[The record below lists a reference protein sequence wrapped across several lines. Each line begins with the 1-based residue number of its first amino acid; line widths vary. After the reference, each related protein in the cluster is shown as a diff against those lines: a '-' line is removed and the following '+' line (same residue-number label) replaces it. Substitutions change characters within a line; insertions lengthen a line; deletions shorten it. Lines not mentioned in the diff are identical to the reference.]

1 MSKLINRHIIN
12 DNINFNG
19 KTKEELI
26 HEIKKWKMLF
36 RENYNVRKGEVVAI
50 SILDVNHYHLSC
62 LLACAELGLKIF
74 LIDAPATKESLPY
87 TKLALHGPADY
98 CVHHKFLGDALYD
111 GLHGQMIREYSKE
124 LIDTQELIFKEPKDF
139 EMPDKVSEDDIF
151 MISSTSGST
160 KPSRKIEFTHKEVY
174 EMSRRN
180 IDIFKFKP
188 ETKVL
193 HTKNMHHASAMICTL
208 LPSLMVSH
216 NHRSFTLP
224 EKWDFLDNEKYMKS
238 LLQNMIAE
246 ENYKV
251 TVDGGYHMTVPNQQ
265 ILEFLLTSVFP
276 SFKNKTI
283 ISMCGFTLPEEY
295 IDYAKTFNLEFI
307 SHYGSIDTGI
317 PLLVNYLDENTE
329 YRSDCLGVPPD
340 DFFDIQ
346 VSPTTNASVGCQ
358 MWSEDRILDDILY
371 VEDNLYF
378 LKGRV
383 ENANTVFDIPD
394 DLDLDKFYQDT
405 KLNMEQLR
413 GHLKEIE
420 KST

>member
-1 MSKLINRHIIN
+1 MSRLINRHILN
-12 DNINFNG
+12 DNINFDS

-36 RENYNVRKGEVVAI
+36 RENYNVHKGEIVAI
-50 SILDVNHYHLSC
+50 SILDVTHYHLSC
-62 LLACAELGLKIF
+62 LLACAELGLKVFI
-74 LIDAPATKESLPY
+74 IDAPATKESLPY

-98 CVHHKFLGDALYD
+98 CVHHEFMGDELYD

-124 LIDTQELIFKEPKDF
+124 LIDTRELVFKEPKDF
-139 EMPDKVSEDDIF
+139 EIPDDISEDDIF

-208 LPSLMVSH
+208 LPSIMVSEY
-216 NHRSFTLP
+216 HRSFTLP
-224 EKWDFLDNEKYMKS
+224 QNLDWISDVNILKQMISNEQYRINSK
-238 LLQNMIAE
+238 
-246 ENYKV
+246 
-251 TVDGGYHMTVPNQQ
+251 GGYHMTVPNQM
-265 ILEFLLTSVFP
+265 ILEFLLKSVFP

-295 IDYAKTFNLEFI
+295 IDIAKTFNLEFI

-358 MWSEDRILDDILY
+358 LWSEDRTLDDILY

>member
-1 MSKLINRHIIN
+1 MSRLINLHILN
-12 DNINFNG
+12 DNINFDS

-50 SILDVNHYHLSC
+50 SILDVTHYHLSC
-62 LLACAELGLKIF
+62 LLACAELGLKVFI
-74 LIDAPATKESLPY
+74 IDAPATKESLPY

-98 CVHHKFLGDALYD
+98 CVHHEFMGDELYD
-111 GLHGQMIREYSKE
+111 GLHGQMIRDYSKE
-124 LIDTQELIFKEPKDF
+124 LIDTRELVFKEPKDF
-139 EMPDKVSEDDIF
+139 EMPDDISEDDIF

-208 LPSLMVSH
+208 LPSIMVSEY
-216 NHRSFTLP
+216 HRSFTLP
-224 EKWDFLDNEKYMKS
+224 QNLDWISDVNILKQMISNEQYRINSK
-238 LLQNMIAE
+238 
-246 ENYKV
+246 
-251 TVDGGYHMTVPNQQ
+251 GGYHMTVPNQM
-265 ILEFLLTSVFP
+265 IFEFLLKSVFP

-295 IDYAKTFNLEFI
+295 IDIAKTFNLEFI

-340 DFFDIQ
+340 DFYDIQ
-346 VSPTTNASVGCQ
+346 VSPSTNASVGCQ
-358 MWSEDRILDDILY
+358 LWSEDRILDDILY

-420 KST
+420 

>member
-1 MSKLINRHIIN
+1 MSRLINRHILN
-12 DNINFNG
+12 DNINFDS

-26 HEIKKWKMLF
+26 HEIKKWKTLF

-50 SILDVNHYHLSC
+50 SILDVTHYHLSC
-62 LLACAELGLKIF
+62 LLACAELGLKVFI
-74 LIDAPATKESLPY
+74 IDAPATKESLPY

-98 CVHHKFLGDALYD
+98 CVHHEFMGDELYD
-111 GLHGQMIREYSKE
+111 GLHGQMIRDYSKE
-124 LIDTQELIFKEPKDF
+124 LIDTRELVFKEPNDF
-139 EMPDKVSEDDIF
+139 EMSNEISEDDIF

-208 LPSLMVSH
+208 LPSIMVSEY
-216 NHRSFTLP
+216 HRSFTLP
-224 EKWDFLDNEKYMKS
+224 QNLDWISDVNILKQMISNE
-238 LLQNMIAE
+238 Q
-246 ENYKV
+246 YKINSK
-251 TVDGGYHMTVPNQQ
+251 GGYHMTVPNQM
-265 ILEFLLTSVFP
+265 IMEFLLKSIFS

-295 IDYAKTFNLEFI
+295 IDIAKEYNLEFI

-340 DFFDIQ
+340 DFYDIQ
-346 VSPTTNASVGCQ
+346 VSPSTNASVGCQ

-383 ENANTVFDIPD
+383 ENKNTVFDIPD

-420 KST
+420 

>member
-1 MSKLINRHIIN
+1 LSRLINRHILN
-12 DNINFNG
+12 DNINFDS

-50 SILDVNHYHLSC
+50 SILDVTHYHLSC
-62 LLACAELGLKIF
+62 LLACAELGLKVFI
-74 LIDAPATKESLPY
+74 IDAPATKESLPY

-98 CVHHKFLGDALYD
+98 CVHHEFMGDELYD

-124 LIDTQELIFKEPKDF
+124 LIDTRELIFKEPNDF
-139 EMPDKVSEDDIF
+139 EMPDKISEDDIF

-208 LPSLMVSH
+208 LPSIMVSEY
-216 NHRSFTLP
+216 HRSFTLP
-224 EKWDFLDNEKYMKS
+224 QNLDWISDLNILKQMISNE
-238 LLQNMIAE
+238 Q
-246 ENYKV
+246 YKINLK
-251 TVDGGYHMTVPNQQ
+251 GGYHMTVPNQM
-265 ILEFLLTSVFP
+265 ILDFLLKSAFP

-340 DFFDIQ
+340 DFYDIQ

-358 MWSEDRILDDILY
+358 LWSEDRTLDDILY
-371 VEDNLYF
+371 IEDNLYF

-383 ENANTVFDIPD
+383 ENPNTVFDIPD

>member
-1 MSKLINRHIIN
+1 MSRLINRHILN
-12 DNINFNG
+12 DNINFDS

-36 RENYNVRKGEVVAI
+36 QENYNVRKGEVVAI
-50 SILDVNHYHLSC
+50 SILDVTHYHLSC

-74 LIDAPATKESLPY
+74 ILDAPATKESLPY

-98 CVHHKFLGDALYD
+98 CVHHEFMGDELYD

-124 LIDTQELIFKEPKDF
+124 LIDTRELVFKEPKDF
-139 EMPDKVSEDDIF
+139 EMPDDVSEDDIF

-208 LPSLMVSH
+208 LPSIMVSEY
-216 NHRSFTLP
+216 HRSFTLP
-224 EKWDFLDNEKYMKS
+224 QNLDWISDVNILKQMISNE
-238 LLQNMIAE
+238 Q
-246 ENYKV
+246 YKINLK
-251 TVDGGYHMTVPNQQ
+251 GGYHMTVPNQM
-265 ILEFLLTSVFP
+265 ILDFLLKSAFP

-295 IDYAKTFNLEFI
+295 IDIAKTFNLEFI

-340 DFFDIQ
+340 DFYDIQ
-346 VSPTTNASVGCQ
+346 VSPTTNAIVGCQ
-358 MWSEDRILDDILY
+358 LWSEDRTLDDILY

>member
-1 MSKLINRHIIN
+1 MSRLINRHILN
-12 DNINFNG
+12 DNINFDS

-36 RENYNVRKGEVVAI
+36 RENYNVRKGEVVGI
-50 SILDVNHYHLSC
+50 SILDVTHYHLSC

-74 LIDAPATKESLPY
+74 IIDAPATKESLPY

-98 CVHHKFLGDALYD
+98 CVHHEFMGDELYD
-111 GLHGQMIREYSKE
+111 GLHGQMIRDYSKE
-124 LIDTQELIFKEPKDF
+124 LIDTRELVFKEPKDF
-139 EMPDKVSEDDIF
+139 EMPDDISEDDIF

-208 LPSLMVSH
+208 LPSIMVSEY
-216 NHRSFTLP
+216 HRSFTLP
-224 EKWDFLDNEKYMKS
+224 QNLDWISDVNILKQMISNEQYRINSK
-238 LLQNMIAE
+238 
-246 ENYKV
+246 
-251 TVDGGYHMTVPNQQ
+251 GGYHMTVPNQM
-265 ILEFLLTSVFP
+265 IFEFLLKSVFP

-295 IDYAKTFNLEFI
+295 IDIAKTFNLEFI

-340 DFFDIQ
+340 DFYDIQ
-346 VSPTTNASVGCQ
+346 VSPSTNASVGCQ
-358 MWSEDRILDDILY
+358 LWSEDRILDDILY

-420 KST
+420 

>member
-1 MSKLINRHIIN
+1 MSRLINRHILN
-12 DNINFNG
+12 DNINFDS

-50 SILDVNHYHLSC
+50 SILDVTHYHLSC

-74 LIDAPATKESLPY
+74 IIDAPATKESLPY

-98 CVHHKFLGDALYD
+98 CVHHEFMGDELYD

-124 LIDTQELIFKEPKDF
+124 LIDTRELVFKEPKDF

-208 LPSLMVSH
+208 LPSIMVSEY
-216 NHRSFTLP
+216 HRSFTLP
-224 EKWDFLDNEKYMKS
+224 QNLDWISDVNILKQMISNE
-238 LLQNMIAE
+238 Q
-246 ENYKV
+246 YKINSK
-251 TVDGGYHMTVPNQQ
+251 GGYHMTVPNQM
-265 ILEFLLTSVFP
+265 ILEFLLKSVFP
-276 SFKNKTI
+276 YFKNKTI

-295 IDYAKTFNLEFI
+295 VDIAKNYNLEFI

-340 DFFDIQ
+340 DFYDIQ

-358 MWSEDRILDDILY
+358 LWSEDRILDDILY
-371 VEDNLYF
+371 VKDNLYF

-383 ENANTVFDIPD
+383 ENTNTVFDIPD

>member
-1 MSKLINRHIIN
+1 LSRLINRHILN
-12 DNINFNG
+12 DNINFDS

-36 RENYNVRKGEVVAI
+36 QENYNVRKGEVVAI
-50 SILDVNHYHLSC
+50 SILDVTHYHLSC

-74 LIDAPATKESLPY
+74 IIDAPATKESLPY

-98 CVHHKFLGDALYD
+98 CVHHEFMGDELYD

-124 LIDTQELIFKEPKDF
+124 LIDTRELVFKEPKDF
-139 EMPDKVSEDDIF
+139 EMPDDVSEDDIF

-208 LPSLMVSH
+208 LPSIMVSEY
-216 NHRSFTLP
+216 HRSFTLP
-224 EKWDFLDNEKYMKS
+224 QNLDWISDVNILKQMISNE
-238 LLQNMIAE
+238 Q
-246 ENYKV
+246 YKINLK
-251 TVDGGYHMTVPNQQ
+251 GGYHMTVPNQM
-265 ILEFLLTSVFP
+265 ILDFLLKSAFP

-295 IDYAKTFNLEFI
+295 VDIAKTFNLEFI

-340 DFFDIQ
+340 DFYDIQ
-346 VSPTTNASVGCQ
+346 VSPTTNAIVGCQ
-358 MWSEDRILDDILY
+358 LWSEDRTLDDILY

>member
-1 MSKLINRHIIN
+1 MSRLINRHILN
-12 DNINFNG
+12 DNINFDS

-50 SILDVNHYHLSC
+50 SILDVTHYHLSC
-62 LLACAELGLKIF
+62 LLACAELGLKVFI
-74 LIDAPATKESLPY
+74 IDAPATKESLPY

-98 CVHHKFLGDALYD
+98 CVHHEFMGDDLYD

-124 LIDTQELIFKEPKDF
+124 LIDTRELVFKEPNDF
-139 EMPDKVSEDDIF
+139 EMPDKISEDDIF

-160 KPSRKIEFTHKEVY
+160 KASRKIEFTHKEVY

-208 LPSLMVSH
+208 LPSIMVSEY
-216 NHRSFTLP
+216 HRSFTLP
-224 EKWDFLDNEKYMKS
+224 QNLDWISDVNILKQMISNEQYRINSK
-238 LLQNMIAE
+238 
-246 ENYKV
+246 
-251 TVDGGYHMTVPNQQ
+251 GGYHMTVPNQM
-265 ILEFLLTSVFP
+265 ILEFLLKTVFS

-295 IDYAKTFNLEFI
+295 IDYARDYNLEFI

-346 VSPTTNASVGCQ
+346 VSPTTNAIVGCQ

>member
-1 MSKLINRHIIN
+1 LSRLINRHILN
-12 DNINFNG
+12 DNINFDS

-50 SILDVNHYHLSC
+50 SILDVTHYHLSC
-62 LLACAELGLKIF
+62 LLACAELGLKVFI
-74 LIDAPATKESLPY
+74 IDAPATKESLPY

-98 CVHHKFLGDALYD
+98 CVHHEFMGDELYD
-111 GLHGQMIREYSKE
+111 GLHGQMIRDYSKE
-124 LIDTQELIFKEPKDF
+124 LIDTRELVFKEPNDF
-139 EMPDKVSEDDIF
+139 EMSNEISEDDIF

-208 LPSLMVSH
+208 LPSIMVSEY
-216 NHRSFTLP
+216 HRSFTLP
-224 EKWDFLDNEKYMKS
+224 QNLDWISDVNILKQMISNE
-238 LLQNMIAE
+238 Q
-246 ENYKV
+246 YKINSK
-251 TVDGGYHMTVPNQQ
+251 GGYHMTVPNQM
-265 ILEFLLTSVFP
+265 IMEFLLKSIFS

-295 IDYAKTFNLEFI
+295 IDIAKEYNLEFI

-340 DFFDIQ
+340 DFYDIQ
-346 VSPTTNASVGCQ
+346 VSPSTNASVGCQ

-383 ENANTVFDIPD
+383 ENKNTVFDIPD

-420 KST
+420 

>member
-1 MSKLINRHIIN
+1 MSRLINRHILN
-12 DNINFNG
+12 DNINFDS

-50 SILDVNHYHLSC
+50 SILDVTHYHLSC
-62 LLACAELGLKIF
+62 LLACAELGLKVFI
-74 LIDAPATKESLPY
+74 IDAPATKESLPY

-98 CVHHKFLGDALYD
+98 CVHHEFMGDELYD

-124 LIDTQELIFKEPKDF
+124 LIDTRELVFKEPNDF
-139 EMPDKVSEDDIF
+139 EMPDKISEDDIF

-208 LPSLMVSH
+208 LPSIMVSEY
-216 NHRSFTLP
+216 HRSFTLP
-224 EKWDFLDNEKYMKS
+224 QNLDWISDVNILKQMISNEQYRINSK
-238 LLQNMIAE
+238 
-246 ENYKV
+246 
-251 TVDGGYHMTVPNQQ
+251 GGYHMTVPNQM
-265 ILEFLLTSVFP
+265 ILEFLLKSVFP

-295 IDYAKTFNLEFI
+295 VDIAKTFNLEFI

-340 DFFDIQ
+340 DFYDIQ
-346 VSPTTNASVGCQ
+346 VSPTTNAIVGCQ
-358 MWSEDRILDDILY
+358 LWSEDRTLDDILY

>member
-1 MSKLINRHIIN
+1 MSRLINRHILN
-12 DNINFNG
+12 DNINFDS

-36 RENYNVRKGEVVAI
+36 QENYNVRKGEVVAI
-50 SILDVNHYHLSC
+50 SILDVTHYHLSC

-74 LIDAPATKESLPY
+74 IIDAPATKESLPY

-98 CVHHKFLGDALYD
+98 CVHHEFMGDELYD

-124 LIDTQELIFKEPKDF
+124 LIDTRELVFKEPKDF
-139 EMPDKVSEDDIF
+139 EMPDDVSEDDIF

-208 LPSLMVSH
+208 LPSIMVSEY
-216 NHRSFTLP
+216 HRSFTLP
-224 EKWDFLDNEKYMKS
+224 QNLDWISDVNILKQMISNE
-238 LLQNMIAE
+238 Q
-246 ENYKV
+246 YKINLK
-251 TVDGGYHMTVPNQQ
+251 GGYHMTVPNQM
-265 ILEFLLTSVFP
+265 ILDFLLKSAFP

-295 IDYAKTFNLEFI
+295 VDIAKTFNLEFI

-340 DFFDIQ
+340 DFYDIQ

-358 MWSEDRILDDILY
+358 LWSEDRTLDDILY

>member
-1 MSKLINRHIIN
+1 MSRLINRHILN
-12 DNINFNG
+12 DNINFDS

-50 SILDVNHYHLSC
+50 SILDVTHYHLSC

-74 LIDAPATKESLPY
+74 IIDAPATKESLPY

-98 CVHHKFLGDALYD
+98 CVHHEFMGDELYD

-124 LIDTQELIFKEPKDF
+124 LIDTRELVFKEPKDF

-208 LPSLMVSH
+208 LPSIMVSEY
-216 NHRSFTLP
+216 HRSFTLP
-224 EKWDFLDNEKYMKS
+224 QNLDWISDVNILKQMISNE
-238 LLQNMIAE
+238 Q
-246 ENYKV
+246 YKINSK
-251 TVDGGYHMTVPNQQ
+251 GGYHMTVPNQM
-265 ILEFLLTSVFP
+265 ILEFLLKSVFP
-276 SFKNKTI
+276 YFKNKTI

-295 IDYAKTFNLEFI
+295 VDIAKNYNLEFI

-340 DFFDIQ
+340 DFYDIQ

-358 MWSEDRILDDILY
+358 LWSEDRILDDILY

-383 ENANTVFDIPD
+383 ENTNTVFDIPD

>member
-1 MSKLINRHIIN
+1 MSRLINRHILN
-12 DNINFNG
+12 DNINFDS

-36 RENYNVRKGEVVAI
+36 QENYNVRKGEVVAI
-50 SILDVNHYHLSC
+50 SILDVTHYHLSC

-74 LIDAPATKESLPY
+74 IIDAPATKESLPY

-98 CVHHKFLGDALYD
+98 CVHHEFMGDELYD

-124 LIDTQELIFKEPKDF
+124 LIDTRELVFKEPKDF
-139 EMPDKVSEDDIF
+139 EMPDDVSEDDIF

-208 LPSLMVSH
+208 LPSIMVSEY
-216 NHRSFTLP
+216 HRSFTLP
-224 EKWDFLDNEKYMKS
+224 QNLDWISDVNILKQMISNE
-238 LLQNMIAE
+238 Q
-246 ENYKV
+246 YKINLK
-251 TVDGGYHMTVPNQQ
+251 GGYHMTVPNQM
-265 ILEFLLTSVFP
+265 ILDFLLKSAFP

-295 IDYAKTFNLEFI
+295 VDIAKTFNLEFI

-340 DFFDIQ
+340 DFYDIQ

-358 MWSEDRILDDILY
+358 LWSEDRILDDILY

-394 DLDLDKFYQDT
+394 NLDLDKFYQDT

>member
-1 MSKLINRHIIN
+1 MSRLINRHILN
-12 DNINFNG
+12 DNINFDS

-50 SILDVNHYHLSC
+50 SILDVTHYHLSC
-62 LLACAELGLKIF
+62 LLACAELGLKVFI
-74 LIDAPATKESLPY
+74 IDAPATKESLPY

-98 CVHHKFLGDALYD
+98 CVHHEFMGDELYD
-111 GLHGQMIREYSKE
+111 GLHGQMIRDYSKE
-124 LIDTQELIFKEPKDF
+124 LIDTRELVFKEPKDF
-139 EMPDKVSEDDIF
+139 EMPDDISEDDIF

-208 LPSLMVSH
+208 LPSIMVSEY
-216 NHRSFTLP
+216 HRSFTLP
-224 EKWDFLDNEKYMKS
+224 QNLDWISDVNILKQMISNEQYRINSK
-238 LLQNMIAE
+238 
-246 ENYKV
+246 
-251 TVDGGYHMTVPNQQ
+251 GGYHMTVPNQM
-265 ILEFLLTSVFP
+265 IFEFLLKSVFP

-295 IDYAKTFNLEFI
+295 IDIAKTFNLEFI

-340 DFFDIQ
+340 DFYDIQ
-346 VSPTTNASVGCQ
+346 VSPSTNASVGCQ
-358 MWSEDRILDDILY
+358 LWSEDRILDDILY

-383 ENANTVFDIPD
+383 ENKNTVFDIPD

-420 KST
+420 

>member
-1 MSKLINRHIIN
+1 MSRLINRHILN
-12 DNINFNG
+12 DNINFDS

-50 SILDVNHYHLSC
+50 SILDVTHYHLSC
-62 LLACAELGLKIF
+62 LLACAELGLKVFI
-74 LIDAPATKESLPY
+74 IDAPATKESLPY

-98 CVHHKFLGDALYD
+98 CVHHEFMGDELYD

-124 LIDTQELIFKEPKDF
+124 LIDTRELVFKEPKDF
-139 EMPDKVSEDDIF
+139 EIPDDISEDDIF

-208 LPSLMVSH
+208 LPSIMVSEY
-216 NHRSFTLP
+216 HRSFTLP
-224 EKWDFLDNEKYMKS
+224 QNLDWISDVNILKQMISNEQYRINSK
-238 LLQNMIAE
+238 
-246 ENYKV
+246 
-251 TVDGGYHMTVPNQQ
+251 GGYHMTVPNQM
-265 ILEFLLTSVFP
+265 ILEFLLKSVFP

-295 IDYAKTFNLEFI
+295 IDIAKTFNLEFI

-340 DFFDIQ
+340 DFFNIQ

-413 GHLKEIE
+413 GHLKEIK

>member
-1 MSKLINRHIIN
+1 MSRLINRHILN
-12 DNINFNG
+12 DNINFDS

-36 RENYNVRKGEVVAI
+36 QENYNVRKGEVVAI
-50 SILDVNHYHLSC
+50 SILDVTHYHLSC

-74 LIDAPATKESLPY
+74 IIDAPATKESLPY

-98 CVHHKFLGDALYD
+98 CVHHEFMGDELYD

-124 LIDTQELIFKEPKDF
+124 LIDTRELVFKEPKDF
-139 EMPDKVSEDDIF
+139 EMPDDVSEDDIF

-208 LPSLMVSH
+208 LPSIMVSEY
-216 NHRSFTLP
+216 HRSFTLP
-224 EKWDFLDNEKYMKS
+224 QNLDWISDVNILKQMISNE
-238 LLQNMIAE
+238 Q
-246 ENYKV
+246 YKINLK
-251 TVDGGYHMTVPNQQ
+251 GGYHMTVPNQM
-265 ILEFLLTSVFP
+265 ILDFLLKSAFP

-295 IDYAKTFNLEFI
+295 VDIAKTFNLEFI

-340 DFFDIQ
+340 DFYDIQ
-346 VSPTTNASVGCQ
+346 VSPTTNAIVGCQ
-358 MWSEDRILDDILY
+358 LWSEDRTLDDILY

>member
-1 MSKLINRHIIN
+1 MSRLINRHILN
-12 DNINFNG
+12 DNINFDS

-36 RENYNVRKGEVVAI
+36 QENYNVRKGEVVAI
-50 SILDVNHYHLSC
+50 SILDVTHYHLSC

-74 LIDAPATKESLPY
+74 IIDAPATKESLPY

-98 CVHHKFLGDALYD
+98 CVHHEFMGDELYD

-124 LIDTQELIFKEPKDF
+124 LIDTRELVFKEPKDF
-139 EMPDKVSEDDIF
+139 EMPDDVSEDDIF

-208 LPSLMVSH
+208 LPSIMVSEY
-216 NHRSFTLP
+216 HRSFTLP
-224 EKWDFLDNEKYMKS
+224 QNLDWISDVNILKQMISNE
-238 LLQNMIAE
+238 Q
-246 ENYKV
+246 YKINLK
-251 TVDGGYHMTVPNQQ
+251 GGYHMTVPNQM
-265 ILEFLLTSVFP
+265 ILDFLLKSAFP

-295 IDYAKTFNLEFI
+295 IDIAKTFNLEFI

-340 DFFDIQ
+340 DFYDIQ

-358 MWSEDRILDDILY
+358 LWSEDRTLDDILY

>member
-1 MSKLINRHIIN
+1 MSRLINRHILN
-12 DNINFNG
+12 DNINFDS

-50 SILDVNHYHLSC
+50 SILDVTHYHLSC

-74 LIDAPATKESLPY
+74 IIDAPATKESLPY

-98 CVHHKFLGDALYD
+98 CVHHEFMGDELYD

-139 EMPDKVSEDDIF
+139 EMPDNVSEDDIF

-208 LPSLMVSH
+208 LPSIMVSEY
-216 NHRSFTLP
+216 HRSFTLP
-224 EKWDFLDNEKYMKS
+224 QNLDWISDVNILKQMISNE
-238 LLQNMIAE
+238 Q
-246 ENYKV
+246 YKINSK
-251 TVDGGYHMTVPNQQ
+251 GGYHMTVPNQM
-265 ILEFLLTSVFP
+265 ILEFLLKSVFP
-276 SFKNKTI
+276 YFKNKTI

-295 IDYAKTFNLEFI
+295 VDIAKNYNLELSLI
-307 SHYGSIDTGI
+307 HI
-317 PLLVNYLDENTE
+317 
-329 YRSDCLGVPPD
+329 
-340 DFFDIQ
+340 
-346 VSPTTNASVGCQ
+346 
-358 MWSEDRILDDILY
+358 
-371 VEDNLYF
+371 
-378 LKGRV
+378 
-383 ENANTVFDIPD
+383 
-394 DLDLDKFYQDT
+394 
-405 KLNMEQLR
+405 
-413 GHLKEIE
+413 
-420 KST
+420 

>member
-1 MSKLINRHIIN
+1 MSRLINRHILN
-12 DNINFNG
+12 DNINFDS

-36 RENYNVRKGEVVAI
+36 RENYNVRKGEIVAI
-50 SILDVNHYHLSC
+50 SILDVTHYHLSC
-62 LLACAELGLKIF
+62 LLACAELGLKVFI
-74 LIDAPATKESLPY
+74 IDAPATKESLPY

-98 CVHHKFLGDALYD
+98 CVHHEFMGDELYD

-124 LIDTQELIFKEPKDF
+124 LIDTRELVFKEPKDF
-139 EMPDKVSEDDIF
+139 EIPDDISEDDIF

-208 LPSLMVSH
+208 LPSIMVSEY
-216 NHRSFTLP
+216 HRSFTLP
-224 EKWDFLDNEKYMKS
+224 QNLDWISDVNILKQMISNEQYRINSK
-238 LLQNMIAE
+238 
-246 ENYKV
+246 
-251 TVDGGYHMTVPNQQ
+251 GGYHMTVPNQM
-265 ILEFLLTSVFP
+265 ILEFLLKSVFP

-295 IDYAKTFNLEFI
+295 VDIAKTFNLEFI

-340 DFFDIQ
+340 DFFNIQ

>member
-1 MSKLINRHIIN
+1 MSRLINRHILN
-12 DNINFNG
+12 DNINFDS

-50 SILDVNHYHLSC
+50 SILDVTHYHLSC
-62 LLACAELGLKIF
+62 LLACAELGLKVFI
-74 LIDAPATKESLPY
+74 IDAPATKESLPY

-98 CVHHKFLGDALYD
+98 CVHHEFMGDELYD
-111 GLHGQMIREYSKE
+111 GLHGQMIRDYSKE
-124 LIDTQELIFKEPKDF
+124 LIDTRELVFKEPKDF
-139 EMPDKVSEDDIF
+139 EMPDDISEDDIF

-208 LPSLMVSH
+208 LPSIMVSEY
-216 NHRSFTLP
+216 HRSFTLP
-224 EKWDFLDNEKYMKS
+224 QNLDWISDVNILKQMISNEQYRINSK
-238 LLQNMIAE
+238 
-246 ENYKV
+246 
-251 TVDGGYHMTVPNQQ
+251 GGYHMTVPNQM
-265 ILEFLLTSVFP
+265 IFEFLLKSVFP

-295 IDYAKTFNLEFI
+295 IDIAKTFNLEFI

-340 DFFDIQ
+340 DFYDIQ
-346 VSPTTNASVGCQ
+346 VSPSTNASVGCQ
-358 MWSEDRILDDILY
+358 LWSEDRILDDILY

-383 ENANTVFDIPD
+383 ENANTVFDIHD

-420 KST
+420 

>member
-1 MSKLINRHIIN
+1 MSRLINRHILN
-12 DNINFNG
+12 DNINFDS

-50 SILDVNHYHLSC
+50 SILDVTHYHLSC
-62 LLACAELGLKIF
+62 LLACAELGHKVFI
-74 LIDAPATKESLPY
+74 IDAPATKESLPY

-98 CVHHKFLGDALYD
+98 CVHHEFMGDELYD

-124 LIDTQELIFKEPKDF
+124 LIDTRELVFKEPNDF
-139 EMPDKVSEDDIF
+139 EMSNEISEDDIF

-208 LPSLMVSH
+208 LPSIMVSEY
-216 NHRSFTLP
+216 HRSFTLP
-224 EKWDFLDNEKYMKS
+224 QNLDWISDVNILKQMISNEQYRINSK
-238 LLQNMIAE
+238 
-246 ENYKV
+246 
-251 TVDGGYHMTVPNQQ
+251 GGYHMTVPNQM
-265 ILEFLLTSVFP
+265 IFEFLLKSVFP

-295 IDYAKTFNLEFI
+295 IDIAKTFNLEFI

-340 DFFDIQ
+340 DFYDIQ
-346 VSPTTNASVGCQ
+346 VSPSTNASVGCQ
-358 MWSEDRILDDILY
+358 LWSEDRILDDILY

-405 KLNMEQLR
+405 KLNMEQLH

-420 KST
+420 

>member
-1 MSKLINRHIIN
+1 MSRLINRHILN
-12 DNINFNG
+12 DNINFDS

-36 RENYNVRKGEVVAI
+36 RENYNVRKGEIVAI
-50 SILDVNHYHLSC
+50 SILDVTHYHLSC
-62 LLACAELGLKIF
+62 LLACAELGLKVFI
-74 LIDAPATKESLPY
+74 IDAPATKESLPY

-98 CVHHKFLGDALYD
+98 CVHHEFMGDELYD

-124 LIDTQELIFKEPKDF
+124 LIDTRELVFKEPKDF
-139 EMPDKVSEDDIF
+139 EIPDDISEDDIF

-208 LPSLMVSH
+208 LPSIMVSEY
-216 NHRSFTLP
+216 HRSFTLP
-224 EKWDFLDNEKYMKS
+224 QNLDWISDVNILKQMISNEQYRINSK
-238 LLQNMIAE
+238 
-246 ENYKV
+246 
-251 TVDGGYHMTVPNQQ
+251 GGYHMTVPNQM
-265 ILEFLLTSVFP
+265 ILEFLLKSVFP

-295 IDYAKTFNLEFI
+295 VDIAKTFNLEFI

-340 DFFDIQ
+340 DFFNIQ

-358 MWSEDRILDDILY
+358 LWSEDRILDDILY

-413 GHLKEIE
+413 GHLKEIK

>member
-1 MSKLINRHIIN
+1 MSRLINRHILN
-12 DNINFNG
+12 DNINFDS

-50 SILDVNHYHLSC
+50 SILDVTHYHLSC
-62 LLACAELGLKIF
+62 LLACAELGLKVFI
-74 LIDAPATKESLPY
+74 IDAPATKESLPY

-98 CVHHKFLGDALYD
+98 CVHHEFMGDELYD
-111 GLHGQMIREYSKE
+111 GLHGQMIRDYSKE
-124 LIDTQELIFKEPKDF
+124 LIDTRELVFKEPKDF
-139 EMPDKVSEDDIF
+139 EMPDDISEDDIF

-208 LPSLMVSH
+208 LPSIMVSEY
-216 NHRSFTLP
+216 HRSFTLP
-224 EKWDFLDNEKYMKS
+224 QNLDWISDVNILKQMISNEQYRINSK
-238 LLQNMIAE
+238 
-246 ENYKV
+246 
-251 TVDGGYHMTVPNQQ
+251 GGYHMTVPNQM
-265 ILEFLLTSVFP
+265 IFEFLLKSVFP

-295 IDYAKTFNLEFI
+295 VDIAKTFNLEFI

-317 PLLVNYLDENTE
+317 PLLVNYLDENPE

-340 DFFDIQ
+340 DFYDIQ
-346 VSPTTNASVGCQ
+346 VSPSTNASVGCQ
-358 MWSEDRILDDILY
+358 LWSEDRILDDILY

-420 KST
+420 

>member
-1 MSKLINRHIIN
+1 
-12 DNINFNG
+12 
-19 KTKEELI
+19 
-26 HEIKKWKMLF
+26 MLF

-50 SILDVNHYHLSC
+50 SILDVTHYHLSC
-62 LLACAELGLKIF
+62 LLACAELGLKVFI
-74 LIDAPATKESLPY
+74 IDAPATKESLPY

-98 CVHHKFLGDALYD
+98 CVHHEFMGDDLYD

-124 LIDTQELIFKEPKDF
+124 LIDTRELVFKEPNDF
-139 EMPDKVSEDDIF
+139 EMPDDVSEDDIF

-208 LPSLMVSH
+208 LPSIMVSEY
-216 NHRSFTLP
+216 HRSFTLP
-224 EKWDFLDNEKYMKS
+224 QNLDWISDVNILKQMISNEQYRINSK
-238 LLQNMIAE
+238 
-246 ENYKV
+246 
-251 TVDGGYHMTVPNQQ
+251 GGYHMTVPNQM
-265 ILEFLLTSVFP
+265 ILEFLLKTVFS

-295 IDYAKTFNLEFI
+295 IDYARDYNLEFI

-358 MWSEDRILDDILY
+358 LWSEDRILDDILY

-383 ENANTVFDIPD
+383 ENTNTVFDIPD

-413 GHLKEIE
+413 GHLKEIK